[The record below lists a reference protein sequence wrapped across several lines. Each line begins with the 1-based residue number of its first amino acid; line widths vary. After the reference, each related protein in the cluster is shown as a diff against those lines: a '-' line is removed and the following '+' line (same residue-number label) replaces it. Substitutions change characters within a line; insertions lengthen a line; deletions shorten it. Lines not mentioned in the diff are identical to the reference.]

1 MFVNTIAQFKKW
13 YYLCTKKL
21 INLYS
26 IMAKPNLY
34 YVDWYTEGG
43 FCYRTTSN
51 CTWSDVLACKRQ
63 AKWLGET
70 IKYSRMN

>member
-1 MFVNTIAQFKKW
+1 MLLHNSENGITFAYRNIRT
-13 YYLCTKKL
+13 
-21 INLYS
+21 
-26 IMAKPNLY
+26 MAKFKQPNLY

-51 CTWSDVLACKRQ
+51 CTWADVLACKRQ

>member
-1 MFVNTIAQFKKW
+1 
-13 YYLCTKKL
+13 
-21 INLYS
+21 
-26 IMAKPNLY
+26 MAKFKQPNLY

-51 CTWSDVLACKRQ
+51 CTWADVLACKRQ

-70 IKYSRMN
+70 IKYSKMN